1 MGGCTVNVL
10 FSVLSDVSTI
20 RTLTVEWVEC
30 TVNVLF
36 SVLSKMPIIR

>member
-10 FSVLSDVSTI
+10 FYVLSDVSTI
-20 RTLTVEWVEC
+20 RTLTVEWVGC

-36 SVLSKMPIIR
+36 SVFSNVPTIS